1 MGRAKKRPQG
11 QVSWNRRK
19 TRSIRWIF
27 VLLMTLLVVTFVIG
41 VIIGPVSIPIREVFS
56 YLVGRKAAIAGSG
69 HTQHLIISQIRLPR
83 VLLGLLV
90 GCALAISGG
99 AMQGLFRNPLASP
112 YVLGIA
118 SGASTGA
125 SLVIFLNL
133 HGVVFLPLGAFIGG
147 SLAVGIVYQLA
158 RQRDRKT
165 SVYTLILAGV
175 AVGALFSA
183 ITSFLIFLSAGTDRM
198 TDVIF
203 WTMGGLGRASWTY
216 LCVLAPIVALGSLLL
231 IGFSRDLNAL
241 AMGEE
246 GAFHLGINPE
256 KSKRIML
263 GVATFLTSSA
273 VGFAGTIGFVGLIIP
288 HIMRLIMGPDH
299 RFLLPATAVAGAI
312 FLVWADMV
320 ARTVVRPV
328 ELPVGIIT
336 AFLGAPFFL
345 YLLKTRKVRM

>member
-1 MGRAKKRPQG
+1 
-11 QVSWNRRK
+11 
-19 TRSIRWIF
+19 
-27 VLLMTLLVVTFVIG
+27 
-41 VIIGPVSIPIREVFS
+41 
-56 YLVGRKAAIAGSG
+56 
-69 HTQHLIISQIRLPR
+69 
-83 VLLGLLV
+83 
-90 GCALAISGG
+90 
-99 AMQGLFRNPLASP
+99 
-112 YVLGIA
+112 
-118 SGASTGA
+118 
-125 SLVIFLNL
+125 
-133 HGVVFLPLGAFIGG
+133 
-147 SLAVGIVYQLA
+147 AVGIVYQLA
-158 RQRDRKT
+158 RQRDRRT

-198 TDVIF
+198 TDVVF
-203 WTMGGLGRASWTY
+203 WTMGGLGRANWTY
-216 LCVLAPIVALGSLLL
+216 LCVLAPIVAVGSLLL
-231 IGFSRDLNAL
+231 IAFSRDLNAL

-256 KSKRIML
+256 KSKRLML
-263 GVATFLTSSA
+263 GVATLVTSSA

-299 RFLLPATAVAGAI
+299 RFLLPATAIAGAI

-320 ARTVVRPV
+320 ARTVVQPA

>member
-1 MGRAKKRPQG
+1 M
-11 QVSWNRRK
+11 RRNP
-19 TRSIRWIF
+19 RGYRRRVF
-27 VLLMTLLVVTFVIG
+27 VILLALAAVTLLAG
-41 VIIGPVSIPIREVFS
+41 VIVGPVYIPISDAFS
-56 YLVGRKAAIAGSG
+56 YLIGRGISADGSRSVSY
-69 HTQHLIISQIRLPR
+69 LIISQIRLPR

-90 GCALAISGG
+90 GCALGISGG
-99 AMQGLFRNPLASP
+99 TMQGLFRNPLASP
-112 YVLGIA
+112 YVVGIA

-125 SLVIFLNL
+125 ALVILLNL
-133 HGVVFLPLGAFIGG
+133 HGVAFLPLGAFIGG

-158 RQRDRKT
+158 RQRDRRT

-203 WTMGGLGRASWTY
+203 WTMGGLGRANWTY
-216 LCVLAPIVALGSLLL
+216 LCVLAPIVAVGSLLL
-231 IGFSRDLNAL
+231 IAFSRDLNAL

-256 KSKRIML
+256 KSKRLML
-263 GVATFLTSSA
+263 GVATLVTSSA

-320 ARTVVRPV
+320 ARTVVQPA

>member
-1 MGRAKKRPQG
+1 LSRKRTY
-11 QVSWNRRK
+11 SRRLV
-19 TRSIRWIF
+19 F
-27 VLLMTLLVVTFVIG
+27 AVLLALTVLTLLAGVVV
-41 VIIGPVSIPIREVFS
+41 GPVHIPISDAFS
-56 YLVGRKAAIAGSG
+56 YLIGRGISADGSPSVSY
-69 HTQHLIISQIRLPR
+69 LIISQIRLPR

-99 AMQGLFRNPLASP
+99 TMQGLFRNPLASP

-125 SLVIFLNL
+125 SLIILLNL
-133 HGVVFLPLGAFIGG
+133 HGVLFLSLGAFIGG

-158 RQRDRKT
+158 QERDRKT

-183 ITSFLIFLSAGTDRM
+183 VTSFIIFLSSGTERM

-203 WTMGGLGRASWTY
+203 WIMGGLGRANWTY
-216 LCVLAPIVALGSLLL
+216 LYVLTPIVALGSVIL
-231 IGFSRDLNAL
+231 IVFSRDLNAL

-256 KSKRIML
+256 TSKRIML
-263 GVATFLTSSA
+263 GVATLLTSSA
-273 VGFAGTIGFVGLIIP
+273 VAFAGTIGFVGLIIP
-288 HIMRLIMGPDH
+288 HIMRLIIGPDH
-299 RFLLPATAVAGAI
+299 RFLLPTTAISGAV

-320 ARTVVRPV
+320 ARTVVQPA

-345 YLLKTRKVRM
+345 YLLKTKKARM